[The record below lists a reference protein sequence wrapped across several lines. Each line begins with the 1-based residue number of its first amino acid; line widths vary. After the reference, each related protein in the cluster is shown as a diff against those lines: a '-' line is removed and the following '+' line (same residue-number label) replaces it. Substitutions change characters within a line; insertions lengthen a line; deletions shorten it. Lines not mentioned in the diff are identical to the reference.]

1 MQSICKRF
9 QDMFCVRN
17 SGINI
22 FAFFLL
28 VMPVCLIAQAPVSI
42 TLSAS
47 ATPAAAQPGVT
58 VMSLTGSGFPAGTIA
73 PANVTVTLA
82 PASGNGST
90 VAVSAT
96 AVTTLFGNSRR
107 VTFQVPS
114 TLSVSSPTAYLAG
127 IHGTV
132 TGGVSFASTNASV
145 LTITPGAYLSSAGVI
160 TLSQGQ
166 SGSVTIS
173 GNYTNFLQGSTI
185 ASLGAGVAV
194 GGATPGAFGPVM
206 VTSPTSA
213 VAQVAVG
220 QTAAL
225 GARSITVETG
235 VQAESLSNVLSIAAA
250 QVSVPNVVGLT
261 QAAATTSL
269 TGAGL
274 VAGTVTTQSSS
285 TVASGSV
292 ISEAPTA
299 GTSVNVGSAVSL
311 VVSSGPAQVSV
322 PNIVGLTQAAA
333 TTSLTSAG
341 LVVGTVTTQSS
352 STVAS
357 GTVISEA
364 PTAGT
369 SVNVG
374 SAVSLVVS
382 SGPAQVSVPNVVGLT
397 QAAATTSLTS
407 AGLVAGT
414 VTTQSSSTVASGSV
428 ISEAPAAGTSV
439 NVGSAVSL
447 VVSSGPAQVSVPN
460 VVGLTQAAATTSLT
474 SAGLVVG
481 TVTTQSSSTV
491 ASGSVISEAPTAG
504 TSVNVGS
511 AVSLVI
517 SSGPAKVSVPNVVGL
532 TQAAATTSL
541 TSAGLAV
548 GTVTTQSSSTVA
560 SGDVISESPAAG
572 TSVNVGSAVN
582 VVVSTGAASN
592 PAVSINLQVLQQIL
606 TAGTSTTFTDVPVD
620 QNGNPVEQ
628 TPTCGIT
635 ADPTAAGTVPTIVN
649 GTFGT
654 AADTRGVYTLTCTL
668 TSPALTAS
676 ATLVV
681 FLPADQTVNTQ
692 QATFSA
698 FSESLNSSESLLQQ
712 IQSDLLSG
720 NQTNANEALTQ
731 LQSTLNGVSLD
742 ELSGSAAFAPEGGF
756 PASAGSLPGFGI
768 NPTAGDANVGSYL
781 SNLIGAI
788 QNLTTFL
795 QTNPLATLTSAQQ
808 SQYSQMQSTFST
820 LVSQLP
826 SPSAYG
832 VVANVDQ
839 EDMLFSTVLPQ
850 YYQALLQAYI
860 QYMTAEGFTASLEL
874 PSQRGWPGGLGGAQ
888 LVHADWSSGN
898 ARLLRADL
906 HAFRPGRG
914 VRMQF
919 GGVAEIELVCEIQ
932 MDLIKQIYVPYMAS
946 IAKAAATIAIADAFQ
961 SWLGG
966 QNLDGVI
973 TGADAE
979 IQIFYAAP
987 SAIEG
992 ENLNVTPS
1000 NNLVYFIGPDQV
1012 NGVINL
1018 ATNVQ
1023 TWVNSFAKNP
1033 PKDLNAAN
1041 KALENFKSFYNK
1053 QVAYTDCLYN
1063 EGLQPPDYTQAPG
1076 NCILSFSS
1084 SCVELD
1090 YNNGFNSVYNPS
1102 GPAIPS
1108 PVIIITWNVPA
1119 GAFSVGTFDFVPATT
1134 PNPPGA
1140 CVNPGSGSLLR
1151 KRHDWLFTPRGTP
1164 SEKGVPGAL

>member
-1 MQSICKRF
+1 VS
-9 QDMFCVRN
+9 VPN
-17 SGINI
+17 VVG
-22 FAFFLL
+22 LT
-28 VMPVCLIAQAPVSI
+28 QAAATTSI
-42 TLSAS
+42 TSA
-47 ATPAAAQPGVT
+47 GLV
-58 VMSLTGSGFPAGTIA
+58 VG
-73 PANVTVTLA
+73 TVTTQ
-82 PASGNGST
+82 SSST
-90 VAVSAT
+90 VAAGSVISEAPTAGTSVNTGSA
-96 AVTTLFGNSRR
+96 VNL
-107 VTFQVPS
+107 V
-114 TLSVSSPTAYLAG
+114 VSS
-127 IHGTV
+127 
-132 TGGVSFASTNASV
+132 
-145 LTITPGAYLSSAGVI
+145 
-160 TLSQGQ
+160 
-166 SGSVTIS
+166 
-173 GNYTNFLQGSTI
+173 
-185 ASLGAGVAV
+185 
-194 GGATPGAFGPVM
+194 GP
-206 VTSPTSA
+206 
-213 VAQVAVG
+213 
-220 QTAAL
+220 
-225 GARSITVETG
+225 
-235 VQAESLSNVLSIAAA
+235 A

-261 QAAATTSL
+261 QAAATTS
-269 TGAGL
+269 
-274 VAGTVTTQSSS
+274 
-285 TVASGSV
+285 
-292 ISEAPTA
+292 I
-299 GTSVNVGSAVSL
+299 
-311 VVSSGPAQVSV
+311 
-322 PNIVGLTQAAA
+322 
-333 TTSLTSAG
+333 TSAG

-369 SVNVG
+369 SVNTG
-374 SAVSLVVS
+374 SAVNLVVS

-397 QAAATTSLTS
+397 QAAATTSITS
-407 AGLVAGT
+407 AGLV
-414 VTTQSSSTVASGSV
+414 
-428 ISEAPAAGTSV
+428 
-439 NVGSAVSL
+439 
-447 VVSSGPAQVSVPN
+447 
-460 VVGLTQAAATTSLT
+460 
-474 SAGLVVG
+474 
-481 TVTTQSSSTV
+481 
-491 ASGSVISEAPTAG
+491 
-504 TSVNVGS
+504 
-511 AVSLVI
+511 
-517 SSGPAKVSVPNVVGL
+517 
-532 TQAAATTSL
+532 
-541 TSAGLAV
+541 V

-560 SGDVISESPAAG
+560 SGDVISESPTAG
-572 TSVNVGSAVN
+572 TSVNVGSTVN
-582 VVVSTGAASN
+582 LVVSTGAASN

-606 TAGTSTTFTDVPVD
+606 TAGASTTFTDVPVD

-635 ADPTAAGTVPTIVN
+635 ADPTAAGTVPTIAS

-654 AADTRGVYTLTCTL
+654 AADTRGVYTLTCSL
-668 TSPALTAS
+668 ASPALTAS

-681 FLPADQTVNTQ
+681 FLPADPTVNTQ

-698 FSESLNSSESLLQQ
+698 FSGSLNSSESLLQQ

-720 NQTNANEALTQ
+720 NQTNANEALAQ
-731 LQSTLNGVSLD
+731 LQSTLNAVSLD

-756 PASAGSLPGFGI
+756 PASAGSLPSFGI
-768 NPTAGDANVGSYL
+768 NPTAADANVGSYL
-781 SNLIGAI
+781 SNLISAI

-795 QTNPLATLTSAQQ
+795 QTNPLATLTPAQQ
-808 SQYSQMQSTFST
+808 TQYAQLQSTFSS

-832 VVANVDQ
+832 VAANVDQ

-860 QYMTAEGFTASLEL
+860 QYLTAEGFTASLKL
-874 PSQRGWPGGLGGAQ
+874 PSQRGWPGEVGGAQ
-888 LVHADWSSGN
+888 LVHADWNPGN
-898 ARLLRADL
+898 ARLLRANL

-914 VRMQF
+914 VSMQF

-946 IAKAAATIAIADAFQ
+946 IAKAGATIAIAGAFQ

-992 ENLNVTPS
+992 ENLNVYPS

-1041 KALENFKSFYNK
+1041 KALQSFKSFYNK

-1063 EGLQPPDYTQAPG
+1063 EGLQLPDYTQAPG

-1119 GAFSVGTFDFVPATT
+1119 GAFSVGTYDFVPATT

-1151 KRHDWLFTPRGTP
+1151 KRHDWLFTPRGA
-1164 SEKGVPGAL
+1164 SSQKGVPGAL